1 MSLKAAPGSSQV
13 KRLLLLSSSGLLPVR
28 VLPLEIKVPM
38 TYQPKWV
45 YLGVAENFN
54 PGQASQSKTIGKS
67 NKGEK
72 HYFTEKKEVRMGCC
86 ENGLVERRK
95 SSA

>member
-1 MSLKAAPGSSQV
+1 
-13 KRLLLLSSSGLLPVR
+13 
-28 VLPLEIKVPM
+28 M

-86 ENGLVERRK
+86 EQTSGREKEEFSMIMGFQWLSCRGSLSLQCTSFPLGDCN
-95 SSA
+95 